1 MSQVDMVDVKALIEP
16 VMQLHGGNQSAL
28 LPALHALQSKYGF
41 IDPAFHLV
49 LADVFNISQAEV
61 KGVVS
66 FYHDFRV
73 KPHGNHLL
81 RICQAEACQS
91 VGARRITQ
99 FVKDLTGL
107 ELGETSDDGNL
118 TVEAVYCLGLCA
130 AGPAVDMDGAHVARV
145 DDDKITA
152 LVAATRED
160 HLS

>member
-16 VMQLHGGNQSAL
+16 IMQLHDGNQSAL

-49 LADVFNISQAEV
+49 LADVFNITQAEI

-66 FYHDFRV
+66 FYHDFRE
-73 KPHGNHLL
+73 KPHGKHLL

-91 VGARRITQ
+91 VGARNITA
-99 FVKDLTGL
+99 FVKKLTGL
-107 ELGETSDDGNL
+107 ELGETSDDGSL
-118 TVEAVYCLGLCA
+118 TIEAVYCLGLCA
-130 AGPAVDMDGAHVARV
+130 AGPAADMDGAHVARV
-145 DDDKITA
+145 DDNKITA

-160 HLS
+160 YLS